1 MKINSTHYNS
11 QNISNGHKYPAFGK
25 RTLDTV
31 NIRKAANGLGYVDF
45 VKYDM
50 LNPKDRRQFVD
61 LCLMWGKKAP
71 YMDYI
76 ACSIHSRVQRFF
88 EKYMPNMS
96 RHHFFGLEDRM
107 GKTLVVS
114 EVVDEGNRFNLRN
127 RARENRLNIYFL
139 QANPDE
145 MYTSPNKQYRG
156 VGETLVSKI
165 IEIAQNEGR
174 DSIVVDS
181 HNENFWNSSGLFED
195 FGFKTQESVKKRLD
209 NCKFNEYI
217 EKVHRKMIHEY
228 Y

>member
-88 EKYMPNMS
+88 EKYMPIMVTNK
-96 RHHFFGLEDRM
+96 HTIHFKISSSFVSLLIIQNVTLHATRKGINHN
-107 GKTLVVS
+107 TLVP
-114 EVVDEGNRFNLRN
+114 F
-127 RARENRLNIYFL
+127 
-139 QANPDE
+139 
-145 MYTSPNKQYRG
+145 TSLKNVFPFEYP
-156 VGETLVSKI
+156 KI
-165 IEIAQNEGR
+165 ISCNNLGI
-174 DSIVVDS
+174 SII
-181 HNENFWNSSGLFED
+181 FP
-195 FGFKTQESVKKRLD
+195 
-209 NCKFNEYI
+209 
-217 EKVHRKMIHEY
+217 
-228 Y
+228 